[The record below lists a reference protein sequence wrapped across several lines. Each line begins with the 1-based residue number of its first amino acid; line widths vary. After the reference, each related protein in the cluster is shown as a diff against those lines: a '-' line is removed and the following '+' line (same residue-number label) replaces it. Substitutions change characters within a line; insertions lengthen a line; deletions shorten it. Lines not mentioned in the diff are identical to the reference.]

1 MRHKE
6 PWRPV
11 LSHLFLVLCLLFTLF
26 PAAWVLGASLKE
38 GNTLDTSR
46 MFPDHVSI
54 DHYRQLLTA
63 TPFNTWMLNTL
74 VLCAVVCVA
83 TLVIA
88 SMAGYAFS
96 RMHFRGRTYG
106 LLTMLLLQMFPSSMA
121 AVATFK
127 LLLVVGHMTGGMVG
141 LNTLTGLALV
151 YVGANIPFNTWM
163 IKGYIDSLP
172 KELEESAL
180 LDGATATQTFVRV
193 ILPLMTPILAVVAI
207 FSFIL
212 PYADFL
218 FPSIVMTGQDKFT
231 LAVGLQSF
239 ISGNFEANWT
249 LFAAASIVGAIP
261 ILVLFFSLQRFLV
274 EGLTKGATKG

>member
-1 MRHKE
+1 MQAKE
-6 PWRPV
+6 PWRPI
-11 LSHLFLVLCLLFTLF
+11 LSHLFLWLALAFTLF
-26 PAAWVLGASLKE
+26 PAGWVLGASLNE
-38 GNTLDTSR
+38 GLTPDPTRMLPEHYSLTHYHELLFNTPFMTWMGNTL
-46 MFPDHVSI
+46 
-54 DHYRQLLTA
+54 LLC
-63 TPFNTWMLNTL
+63 F
-74 VLCAVVCVA
+74 VVCLA

-88 SMAGYAFS
+88 SFAGYAFS
-96 RMHFRGRTYG
+96 RFKFIGRTYG
-106 LLTMLLLQMFPSSMA
+106 LLAMLLLQMFPSSMA

-127 LLLVVGHMTGGMVG
+127 LLLVVGHATGGLIG
-141 LNTLTGLALV
+141 LNTLSGLALV
-151 YVGANIPFNTWM
+151 YTGANIPFNTWM

-180 LDGATATQTFVRV
+180 LDGATPTQTFLKV
-193 ILPLMTPILAVVAI
+193 IFPLMTPLLAVVAI

-218 FPSIVMTGQDKFT
+218 FPSILMTGQDKFT

-239 ISGNFEANWT
+239 ISGNFEASWT